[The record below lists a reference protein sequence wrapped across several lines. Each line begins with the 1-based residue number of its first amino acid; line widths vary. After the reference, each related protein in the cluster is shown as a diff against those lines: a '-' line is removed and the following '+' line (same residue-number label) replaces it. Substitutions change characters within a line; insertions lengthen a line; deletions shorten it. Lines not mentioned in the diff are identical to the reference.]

1 MTKMGR
7 PVMKAKER
15 SSVLIALR
23 LKPAE
28 HKTLEQAAE
37 RSKLTLSNYI
47 RVKLGLREVNK

>member
-1 MTKMGR
+1 
-7 PVMKAKER
+7 MKARER

-37 RSKLTLSNYI
+37 RSKLSISNYI
-47 RVKLGLREVNK
+47 RTKLGLRGDK